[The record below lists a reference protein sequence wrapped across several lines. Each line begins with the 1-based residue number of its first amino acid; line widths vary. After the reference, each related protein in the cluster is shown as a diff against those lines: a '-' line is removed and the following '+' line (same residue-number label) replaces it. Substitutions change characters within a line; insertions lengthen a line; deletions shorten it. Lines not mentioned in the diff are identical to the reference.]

1 MRTQGSRRRSGA
13 LSRTTVFILVIVGAA
28 LAYAVFWRRAPGTLV
43 VYCAHDSVYS
53 ESVLKDFER
62 ASGIPVAIKFDTEA
76 TKSLGLVE
84 QIIRE
89 RTNPRCDVFWNN
101 EILGTMKLRSEGL
114 LQPYRGDG
122 YERVP
127 PRFRDPDGYWAGFG
141 ARMRVYIINT
151 DQIEPTEKAVRETLA
166 GDLSHVAIARPLYG
180 TTLTQYCV
188 LYDALGMDGLR
199 AWHDDMRAR
208 GIREVTGN
216 AQVKN
221 LVGKGVCSLGFT
233 DSDDYF
239 GAKDEGL
246 PVAELPVR
254 TPDGGTICIPNTL
267 SIVQGSGN
275 PEAAERL
282 VDYLLS
288 AEVELR
294 LAQSRA
300 RQIPLGLV
308 DETQLPEEVKQLREW
323 VADAVPLTDLLPA
336 RRACEEWLKNE

>member
-13 LSRTTVFILVIVGAA
+13 LSRTIVFILVIVGAA
-28 LAYAVFWRRAPGTLV
+28 LAYAIFWRRAPGTLI
-43 VYCAHDSVYS
+43 VYCAHDAVYS
-53 ESVLKDFER
+53 ESVLNDFQR
-62 ASGIPVAIKFDTEA
+62 ATGMPVAPKFDTEA

-89 RTNPRCDVFWNN
+89 RTSPRCDVFWNN
-101 EILGTMKLRSEGL
+101 EILGTMRLRSEGL
-114 LQPYRGDG
+114 LQPYQGPG
-122 YERVP
+122 YERIP

-141 ARMRVYIINT
+141 ARLRVYIINT
-151 DQIEPTEKAVRETLA
+151 DLMQPTEEAVSKTLA

-188 LYDALGMDGLR
+188 MYDALGLDGLK

-221 LVGKGVCSLGFT
+221 LVGEGVCTLGFT

-239 GAKDEGL
+239 GAKDDGL
-246 PVAELPVR
+246 PVAALPVR
-254 TPDGGTICIPNTL
+254 TPDGATICIPNTV
-267 SIVQGSGN
+267 SIVKGCAQ
-275 PEAAERL
+275 PEAARRL
-282 VDYLLS
+282 ADYLLS

-300 RQIPLGLV
+300 RQIPLGPV
-308 DETQLPEEVKQLREW
+308 DQTQLPDEVKQLAGWAE
-323 VADAVPLTDLLPA
+323 DGVPLTDLLPA